1 MTFKEPVRRVDQSA
15 IGVNQAFIAALL
27 LEAFL
32 LNSLPLVAFVAL
44 VMLAG
49 AVSPDLALFQIIYRD
64 GLRPARLMK
73 ARIVVDNPEPYRF
86 AQGLDGVVIALGLA
100 ALMTAHATLG
110 WTLVLLVAA
119 IEAASLRLRLCAGSF
134 LYYQLNRL
142 GMPGFRHSPIRLA
155 R

>member
-1 MTFKEPVRRVDQSA
+1 
-15 IGVNQAFIAALL
+15 
-27 LEAFL
+27 
-32 LNSLPLVAFVAL
+32 
-44 VMLAG
+44 
-49 AVSPDLALFQIIYRD
+49 
-64 GLRPARLMK
+64 MK
-73 ARIVVDNPEPYRF
+73 ARIVIDNPEPYRF

>member
-49 AVSPDLALFQIIYRD
+49 AASPSCRCSRSST
-64 GLRPARLMK
+64 GMGCAR
-73 ARIVVDNPEPYRF
+73 
-86 AQGLDGVVIALGLA
+86 
-100 ALMTAHATLG
+100 HA
-110 WTLVLLVAA
+110 
-119 IEAASLRLRLCAGSF
+119 
-134 LYYQLNRL
+134 
-142 GMPGFRHSPIRLA
+142 
-155 R
+155 

>member
-15 IGVNQAFIAALL
+15 IKVNQALIAALL

-49 AVSPDLALFQIIYRD
+49 AVSPELALFQIIYRD
-64 GLRPARLMK
+64 GLRPAGVMK
-73 ARIVVDNPEPYRF
+73 PRIVIDNPEPYRF
-86 AQGLDGVVIALGLA
+86 AQGLDGVVIALGLT

-119 IEAASLRLRLCAGSF
+119 IEAVSLRLKFCAGCF

-142 GMPGFRHSPIRLA
+142 GVPRFGHSPIRMA

>member
-1 MTFKEPVRRVDQSA
+1 
-15 IGVNQAFIAALL
+15 
-27 LEAFL
+27 
-32 LNSLPLVAFVAL
+32 
-44 VMLAG
+44 
-49 AVSPDLALFQIIYRD
+49 
-64 GLRPARLMK
+64 MK
-73 ARIVVDNPEPYRF
+73 ARIVIDNPEPYRF

-119 IEAASLRLRLCAGSF
+119 IEAVSLRLRSCAGCF

-142 GMPGFRHSPIRLA
+142 GMPGFRHSPIRMA

>member
-15 IGVNQAFIAALL
+15 IKVNQAFIAGLL
-27 LEAFL
+27 LEACF
-32 LNSLPLVAFVAL
+32 LNSLALVAFVAL

-49 AVSPDLALFQIIYRD
+49 AVSPDLALFRIIYRD

-73 ARIVVDNPEPYRF
+73 ARIVIDNPEPYRF

-110 WTLVLLVAA
+110 WTLVLSVAVM
-119 IEAASLRLRLCAGSF
+119 AALSLRLEFRAGCF

-142 GMPGFRHSPIRLA
+142 GIPGFRHSPIRMA